1 MVATV
6 APVRHNHKSVLHRLR
21 HHRLNH
27 PPGGSPHGAT
37 MSYTFVIYTDYDG
50 SIKSGSVPRKRAR
63 R

>member
-1 MVATV
+1 
-6 APVRHNHKSVLHRLR
+6 
-21 HHRLNH
+21 
-27 PPGGSPHGAT
+27 